1 VRGRNTDYFY
11 LEPEILEILRT
22 SEVPMSA
29 LGVNFRINNKLEKVV
44 DLNIIKQ
51 HLEELVKNDKLLKLE
66 KDDIVHYKVNPRKKF

>member
-51 HLEELVKNDKLLKLE
+51 HLEELVKNDKLLKFE
-66 KDDIVHYKVNPRKKF
+66 KDDIIHYKVNPRKKF

>member
-29 LGVNFRINNKLEKVV
+29 LGVNFRINNKLEKVI

-51 HLEELVKNDKLLKLE
+51 HLEELVKNDKLMRFE
-66 KDDIVHYKVNPRKKF
+66 KDDIIHYKVNPRKKF